1 VSRGFCLLKTASNAP
16 KIITLVIKDDF
27 FSGEGPAPSTTPY
40 PLDAYGAS
48 PLLAGIINM
57 PLQINDID
65 QARRVG
71 GVGHWT
77 AAERSTS

>member
-1 VSRGFCLLKTASNAP
+1 MIFFWGGASP
-16 KIITLVIKDDF
+16 
-27 FSGEGPAPSTTPY
+27 PPTTPY